1 MLKIYNQTFEFTQKI
16 KSLRLL
22 VLDWA
27 IELSKEEGKKDFD
40 AMAKLISDYEQLE
53 DRGTVGWALNRI
65 RSISPSINDAEN
77 KLNKVIDSVKY
88 KLRFVSDNLIED
100 NAHRLKLFHDED
112 NNLLPE
118 ELDNEGF
125 TSLNNVGLAQ

>member
-22 VLDWA
+22 VLNWA

-100 NAHRLKLFHDED
+100 NVHRLKLFHDED